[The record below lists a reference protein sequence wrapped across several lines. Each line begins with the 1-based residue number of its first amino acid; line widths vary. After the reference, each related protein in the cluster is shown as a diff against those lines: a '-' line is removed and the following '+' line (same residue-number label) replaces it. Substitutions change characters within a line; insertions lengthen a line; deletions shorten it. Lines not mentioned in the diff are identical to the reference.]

1 MNNIYITSIDE
12 SGGKTVISA
21 GITAVMQSLGY
32 KAGVYKP
39 VQTGAIDKGKFLIS
53 PDLTFVK
60 MLDPYITTHSTFMM
74 KTKALPVSA
83 AENEKINININDI
96 IKDYSILNKKT
107 DTLLIESSGALMTP
121 LTDSLF
127 DYQIPLSLNLPII
140 IIVNP
145 SNNSVSRY
153 LSDINTA
160 KTLGLDILGVIINK
174 FSVYSDSIEIKAFPS
189 LIEKYSDVKI
199 LGLIRNFKGKSV
211 KTNVLINEILNG
223 IELETLFNMKIP
235 KLNIY

>member
-1 MNNIYITSIDE
+1 MNNIYITGTDE
-12 SGGKTVISA
+12 KCGKTVISA

-83 AENEKINININDI
+83 AEIEKINININDI

-107 DTLLIESSGALMTP
+107 DALLIESSGALMTP

-189 LIEKYSDVKI
+189 LIEKYSDVKV

>member
-1 MNNIYITSIDE
+1 MNNIYITGTDE
-12 SGGKTVISA
+12 KCGKTVISA

-83 AENEKINININDI
+83 AEIEKINININDI